1 MSYNHRSAEKAW
13 MKWKEAEEKELR
25 RLGMAEDAIQQLHTY
40 DWQQFNR
47 ERQYLQRWR
56 EEPEELAV
64 AVSEEKL
71 PYKYTVEHLIDE
83 IENEQLLEFLSTV
96 DPLTLKIITLWLQGY
111 TSKQIASLTAIDNAA
126 VRKRISRLKKKI
138 KKFFEDVTK

>member
-13 MKWKEAEEKELR
+13 LKWKEAEEKELR
-25 RLGMAEDAIQQLHTY
+25 RQGMAEDAIQQLHTY
-40 DWQQFNR
+40 EWQQFNR

-56 EEPEELAV
+56 EQPDELA
-64 AVSEEKL
+64 AAISEEKP
-71 PYKYTVEHLIDE
+71 PYKYTVEHLLDE
-83 IENEQLLEFLSTV
+83 IENEQLSAFLSTV
-96 DPLTLKIITLWLQGY
+96 DPTTLKIIALWLRGY
-111 TSKQIASLTAIDNAA
+111 TSKQIASLTAIDDAA